1 MGSGVSMMRPQATL
15 SMNWDII
22 AVYTILAVAVGLFI
36 SDRLR
41 PDIVG
46 LLILAV
52 LGLLG
57 ILKPKDLLA
66 GFGNQALVTIAAMFV
81 LSAGLMRSGMVAA
94 LGGKLTEL
102 SRGSPRRFLILSLAS
117 VCVMSAFINNTPV
130 VVVFIPAV
138 LTVCTRLGQSPSKFL
153 MPISFASMLGGSCT
167 LIGTSSNIL
176 VSSLSEEAGF
186 GAIGMFEFAGV
197 GVAVVAVGMVY
208 LIFFSR
214 RLLPERTT
222 IASTVSADDVKEYI
236 TQVRIDPESHLIG
249 RKLAETPL
257 AKAGVKIA
265 ELIRGDRI
273 QRLGREMRLEVDDVL
288 LVRGDLNKILE
299 LDREHEISITPD
311 MSGRN
316 DTVKRVEMTLFEL
329 MIAPESPLIGRTCR
343 QIGLREEYD
352 ISMFALQRRGRHHQR
367 DIADLDLR
375 MGDILLVRGTTK
387 ALGKLRN
394 SESFILL
401 EGVHDQVIERHKA
414 PVALAII
421 FAIVGLAAFGVFPIS
436 VLGIAGAVTLV
447 LTRILTPRDAYRAI
461 DWPVLI
467 LIAGMIALGK
477 AMEKTHALDVAADA
491 LMSSVGTLGTHPTLW
506 IFYFLTA
513 GLSLLIL
520 NKPAAVLCTP
530 LAIILA
536 QRLGVDAKP
545 FIMAVAFAASTA
557 MATPMGYQTNLLVY
571 GPGGYNYRDFV
582 AFGLPLNLSVGVV
595 ACLLIPLIWPF

>member
-1 MGSGVSMMRPQATL
+1 
-15 SMNWDII
+15 MNWEII
-22 AVYTILAVAVGLFI
+22 AVYSILAVAVGLFI
-36 SDRLR
+36 GDRLR

-94 LGGKLTEL
+94 LGGKLADL
-102 SRGSPRRFLILSLAS
+102 SRGSPKRFLILSLFA
-117 VCVMSAFINNTPV
+117 VCFMSAFINNTPV

-138 LTVCTRLGQSPSKFL
+138 LAVCIRLGESPSKFL
-153 MPISFASMLGGSCT
+153 MPISFASMLGGSAT

-176 VSSLSEEAGF
+176 VSSLSEEAGY
-186 GAIGMFEFAGV
+186 GAIGMFEFSLLGV
-197 GVAVVAVGMVY
+197 VVVVVGMAY
-208 LIFFSR
+208 LILFSR
-214 RLLPERTT
+214 RFLPARTT
-222 IASTVSADDVKEYI
+222 IASTLSAEDVKEYI
-236 TQVRIDPESHLIG
+236 TQVRIGAESGLAG
-249 RKLAETPL
+249 KKLAETPL
-257 AKAGVKIA
+257 PKAGVRVA

-273 QRLGREMRLEVDDVL
+273 QRLKPDMLLETGDIL

-299 LDREHEISITPD
+299 LDREHEISITSEMKD
-311 MSGRN
+311 GSETG
-316 DTVKRVEMTLFEL
+316 DSVKRVEMTLFEL
-329 MIAPESPLIGRTCR
+329 MIAPESRLIGRTCR
-343 QIGLREEYD
+343 QIQWNKDYG
-352 ISMFALQRRGRHHQR
+352 ISVFALQRRGRHHQR

-375 MGDILLVRGTTK
+375 MGDILLVRGTMG
-387 ALGKLRN
+387 ALSKLRGN
-394 SESFILL
+394 DEFILL
-401 EGVHDQVIERHKA
+401 EGVRDQVIERHKA
-414 PVALAII
+414 PVALAVIL
-421 FAIVGLAAFGVFPIS
+421 AIVGLAAFGVFPIS
-436 VLGIAGAVTLV
+436 VLAIAGAVALV
-447 LTRILTPRDAYRAI
+447 LGRVLTPRDAYRSI

-477 AMEKTHALDVAADA
+477 AMKETHALDIAADA
-491 LMSSVGTLGTHPTLW
+491 LISSVGSLGAHPTLW

-513 GLSLLIL
+513 ALSLLIL

-536 QRLGVDAKP
+536 QRLGVEAKP

-582 AFGLPLNLSVGVV
+582 AFGLPLNLGIGVI
-595 ACLLIPLIWPF
+595 ACVLIPLIWPF